1 MSENKVVIKINYDKA
16 QARKSVVTPKMVTV
30 WHTRRILIAVGVLLL
45 SCLII
50 LFLSMAGNNESN
62 KTESSVVDNGANI
75 TNTQVSEPG
84 TSIVNPI
91 SPAVIDT
98 RQNAIVKRPE
108 AIILDKHVVRALLS
122 SAPNNDEPGER
133 IKSPVNIAEN
143 QTQEL
148 FYFVQTK
155 NLKNSILF
163 HRWYK
168 DGQVMSKKQF
178 NVKSN
183 NAKLISSHKLTAKD
197 IGQWQVV
204 LIDKKGKLLSEVNYF
219 VNP

>member
-16 QARKSVVTPKMVTV
+16 QAKKSVVTPKMVTV
-30 WHTRRILIAVGVLLL
+30 WHTRRILVAVGILLL

-62 KTESSVVDNGANI
+62 KTESSVVDNGENI

-84 TSIVNPI
+84 TPIVNPI
-91 SPAVIDT
+91 SPSVIDA
-98 RQNAIVKRPE
+98 RKNAIVKRPE

-133 IKSPVNIAEN
+133 IKSPVKIAEN
-143 QTQEL
+143 QAQEL

-219 VNP
+219 VSP

>member
-16 QARKSVVTPKMVTV
+16 QAKKSDVTPKMVTV
-30 WHTRRILIAVGVLLL
+30 WHTRRILVAVGILLL

-62 KTESSVVDNGANI
+62 KTESSVVDNGENI

-84 TSIVNPI
+84 TPIVNPI
-91 SPAVIDT
+91 SPPVIDA
-98 RQNAIVKRPE
+98 RENAIVKRPE

-133 IKSPVNIAEN
+133 IKSPVKIAEN

-219 VNP
+219 VSP

>member
-30 WHTRRILIAVGVLLL
+30 WHTRRILVAVGLLLL

-62 KTESSVVDNGANI
+62 KTESSVVDNGPNI
-75 TNTQVSEPG
+75 TNTQVSEPV
-84 TSIVNPI
+84 TSIVPI
-91 SPAVIDT
+91 SPSRIDA
-98 RQNAIVKRPE
+98 RVNAIVKRPE

-122 SAPNNDEPGER
+122 STPNNDEPGER

>member
-91 SPAVIDT
+91 SLPVIDA
-98 RQNAIVKRPE
+98 RENAIVKRPE

>member
-91 SPAVIDT
+91 SPAVIDA
-98 RQNAIVKRPE
+98 RENAIVKRPE

-133 IKSPVNIAEN
+133 IKSPVKIAEN

>member
-30 WHTRRILIAVGVLLL
+30 WHTRRILVAVGLLLL

-91 SPAVIDT
+91 SPTVIDT

-122 SAPNNDEPGER
+122 STPNNDEPGER

>member
-1 MSENKVVIKINYDKA
+1 MI
-16 QARKSVVTPKMVTV
+16 TV
-30 WHTRRILIAVGVLLL
+30 WHTRRILVAVGVLLL
-45 SCLII
+45 PCLIV
-50 LFLSMAGNNESN
+50 LFQMMAGDNEN
-62 KTESSVVDNGANI
+62 IKPESSVVDNSANI
-75 TNTQVSEPG
+75 TNTPVSEPVL
-84 TSIVNPI
+84 SIVNPI
-91 SPAVIDT
+91 SPPVMDT
-98 RQNAIVKRPE
+98 RTNPVVKRPE

-133 IKSPVNIAEN
+133 IKSPVKIAEN

-148 FYFVQTK
+148 FYFVQAK

-168 DGQVMSKKQF
+168 DGQLMSKKQF

-183 NAKLISSHKLTAKD
+183 NARLISSHKLTAKD

-204 LIDKKGKLLSEVNYF
+204 LLDKKGKLLSEVNYF

>member
-16 QARKSVVTPKMVTV
+16 QAKKSVVTPKMVTV
-30 WHTRRILIAVGVLLL
+30 WHTRRILVAVGILLL

-62 KTESSVVDNGANI
+62 KTESSVVDNGENI

-91 SPAVIDT
+91 SPPVIDA
-98 RQNAIVKRPE
+98 RENAIVKRPE

-133 IKSPVNIAEN
+133 IKSPVKIAEN

-219 VNP
+219 VSP

>member
-62 KTESSVVDNGANI
+62 KTESSVVDKGANI

>member
-16 QARKSVVTPKMVTV
+16 QAKKSVVTPKMVTV
-30 WHTRRILIAVGVLLL
+30 WHTRRILVAVGILLL

-62 KTESSVVDNGANI
+62 KTESSVVDNGPNI
-75 TNTQVSEPG
+75 TNTQVSEPV
-84 TSIVNPI
+84 TSIVPI
-91 SPAVIDT
+91 SPSRIDA
-98 RQNAIVKRPE
+98 RVNAIVKRPE

-133 IKSPVNIAEN
+133 IKSPVKIAEN

-219 VNP
+219 VSP

>member
-16 QARKSVVTPKMVTV
+16 QAKKSVVTPKMVTV
-30 WHTRRILIAVGVLLL
+30 WHTRRILVAVGILLL

-62 KTESSVVDNGANI
+62 KTESSVVDNGENI

-84 TSIVNPI
+84 TPIVNPI
-91 SPAVIDT
+91 SPPVIDA
-98 RQNAIVKRPE
+98 RENAIVKRPE

-133 IKSPVNIAEN
+133 IKSPVKIAEN
-143 QTQEL
+143 QAQEL

-219 VNP
+219 VSP

>member
-16 QARKSVVTPKMVTV
+16 QAKKSVVTPKMVTV
-30 WHTRRILIAVGVLLL
+30 WHTRRILVAVGILLL

-62 KTESSVVDNGANI
+62 KTESSVVDNGENI

-84 TSIVNPI
+84 TPIVNPI
-91 SPAVIDT
+91 SPPVIDA
-98 RQNAIVKRPE
+98 RENAIVKRPE

-133 IKSPVNIAEN
+133 IKSPVKIAEN

-219 VNP
+219 VSP

>member
-30 WHTRRILIAVGVLLL
+30 WHTRRILIAVGVLLM

-62 KTESSVVDNGANI
+62 KTGSSVVDNGANI

>member
-16 QARKSVVTPKMVTV
+16 QARNSAVTPKMVTV
-30 WHTRRILIAVGVLLL
+30 WHTRRILVAVGVLLL
-45 SCLII
+45 LCLII
-50 LFLSMAGNNESN
+50 LFLSMDGNNESN

-91 SPAVIDT
+91 SPPIIDA
-98 RQNAIVKRPE
+98 RENAIVKRPE

>member
-16 QARKSVVTPKMVTV
+16 QAKKSVVTPKMVTV
-30 WHTRRILIAVGVLLL
+30 WHTRRILVAVGILLL

-62 KTESSVVDNGANI
+62 KTESSVVDNGENI

-91 SPAVIDT
+91 SPPVIDA
-98 RQNAIVKRPE
+98 RENAIVKRPE

-133 IKSPVNIAEN
+133 IKSPVKIAEN
-143 QTQEL
+143 QAQEL

-219 VNP
+219 VSP

>member
-16 QARKSVVTPKMVTV
+16 QAKKSVVTPKMVTV
-30 WHTRRILIAVGVLLL
+30 WHTRRILVAVGILLL

-62 KTESSVVDNGANI
+62 KTESSVVDNGPNI
-75 TNTQVSEPG
+75 TNTQVSEPV
-84 TSIVNPI
+84 TSIVPI
-91 SPAVIDT
+91 SPSRIDA
-98 RQNAIVKRPE
+98 RVNAIVKRPE

-122 SAPNNDEPGER
+122 STPNNDEPGER

>member
-16 QARKSVVTPKMVTV
+16 QAKKSVVTPKMVTV
-30 WHTRRILIAVGVLLL
+30 WHTRRILVAVGILLL

-62 KTESSVVDNGANI
+62 KTESSLVDNGENI

-91 SPAVIDT
+91 SPPVIDA
-98 RQNAIVKRPE
+98 RENAIVKRPE

-133 IKSPVNIAEN
+133 IKSPVKIAEN

-219 VNP
+219 VSP

>member
-16 QARKSVVTPKMVTV
+16 QAKKSVVTPKMVTV
-30 WHTRRILIAVGVLLL
+30 WHTRRILVAVGILLL

-62 KTESSVVDNGANI
+62 KTESSVVDNGENI

-91 SPAVIDT
+91 SPPVIDA
-98 RQNAIVKRPE
+98 RENAIVKRPE

-133 IKSPVNIAEN
+133 IKSPVKIAEN

-219 VNP
+219 VSH

>member
-16 QARKSVVTPKMVTV
+16 QARKSHVTPKMVTV
-30 WHTRRILIAVGVLLL
+30 WHTRRILVAVGLLLL

-62 KTESSVVDNGANI
+62 KTESSVVDNGPNI
-75 TNTQVSEPG
+75 TNTQVSEPV
-84 TSIVNPI
+84 TSIVPI
-91 SPAVIDT
+91 SPSRIDA
-98 RQNAIVKRPE
+98 RVNAIVKRPE

-122 SAPNNDEPGER
+122 STPNNDEPGER

>member
-16 QARKSVVTPKMVTV
+16 QAKKSDVTPKMVTV
-30 WHTRRILIAVGVLLL
+30 WHTRRILVAVGILLL

-62 KTESSVVDNGANI
+62 KTESSVVDNGENI

-91 SPAVIDT
+91 SPPVIDA
-98 RQNAIVKRPE
+98 RENAIVKRPE

-133 IKSPVNIAEN
+133 IKSPVKIAEN

-219 VNP
+219 VSP